1 MGDVDNAW
9 RNVLYELPSMQCD
22 FLIEGHGQAL
32 LFDVLVTFVVVY
44 GFFDDR
50 ALLAE
55 YKPSPLSHCQVLA
68 RADSF
73 DDLTLVVCVERSTE

>member
-1 MGDVDNAW
+1 MGDVDDVC
-9 RNVLYELPSMQCD
+9 RSILYELPSMQCD

-44 GFFDDR
+44 GFFDDG

-55 YKPSPLSHCQVLA
+55 YKPSPLSHCQILA
-68 RADSF
+68 RADGF
-73 DDLTLVVCVERSTE
+73 DYLTLVVCVERSAE

>member
-1 MGDVDNAW
+1 MGDVDDVW
-9 RNVLYELPSMQCD
+9 WCVLYQLPSMQCE
-22 FLIEGHGQAL
+22 FLIKGHGQAL
-32 LFDVLVTFVVVY
+32 LFGVLVAFVVVY
-44 GFFDDR
+44 GFFDDG

-73 DDLTLVVCVERSTE
+73 DDLTLVVCVERSAE